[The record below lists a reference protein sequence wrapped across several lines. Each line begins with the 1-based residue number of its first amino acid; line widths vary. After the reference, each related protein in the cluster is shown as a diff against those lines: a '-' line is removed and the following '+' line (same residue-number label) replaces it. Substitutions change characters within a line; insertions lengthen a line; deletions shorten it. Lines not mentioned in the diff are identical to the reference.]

1 MTGLTDCGD
10 IRYALGVYVVGAIE
24 PAERAIVDAHLSQC
38 PDCREELA
46 GLAGL
51 PALLGRVPRE
61 DAERLAFGPEELE
74 EPPAEMLDSLLR
86 RVSARRRAR
95 RWRGIT
101 AAAAAAVIAV
111 GGGIAGGALMS
122 HAHSP
127 AQHSSEASYLARGSD
142 PATQVTAAVYY
153 HAAGAGTSME
163 VEVSGIPNGTHCVFW
178 VRNAKGQHVWAGA
191 WTVDGAADGIWYDA
205 SAATSMAKV
214 RGFDITSAKGK
225 VLVVIPASPA
235 SLHSR
240 SPDSLGTGN
249 ATGHTRA

>member
-51 PALLGRVPRE
+51 PALLGRVPRD
-61 DAERLAFGPEELE
+61 DAERLALGPEELE

-122 HAHSP
+122 HAHTP
-127 AQHSSEASYLARGSD
+127 AQHSSETSYLARGSD
-142 PATQVTAAVYY
+142 RATDVTAAVYY
-153 HAAGAGTSME
+153 HAAGSGTSME
-163 VEVSGIPNGTHCVFW
+163 VQVSGIPNGTHCVFW
-178 VRNAKGQHVWAGA
+178 VQNAKGQHVWAGA
-191 WTVDGAADGIWYDA
+191 WTVNDTADGNWYDA
-205 SAATSMAKV
+205 SATTSMSKV
-214 RGFDITSAKGK
+214 RGFDITGAKGK

-240 SPDSLGTGN
+240 SP
-249 ATGHTRA
+249 AA